1 MNRYTCAAVLTVA
14 VALCCAVAVTG
25 SEESAAAT
33 ARTTMTMTT
42 TDDGHGQ
49 LIDTVDGVLDAAD
62 SYQLVPG
69 VRIKRS
75 AEDTADATAVSQADR
90 DRDPEKYLID
100 RLARFVGTHVLDVDF
115 AEVFQTSGRAFINLH
130 HLPRFNF
137 GKNSFLTGFGL
148 GFLAFGLKKL
158 LLPII
163 IGVQIFKSVALAALL
178 PTLLGSVG
186 KVVSKGVSNFAS
198 SSSHFGPSA
207 GSDGLSDFE
216 FKDQQQPNIGLGYDT
231 AGAADTSGSETG
243 YQSIWTYPPDNNV
256 NAITASY
263 GSSNRYPL
271 KYGQNSV
278 SATKLQS
285 GNYYTKD
292 KTEDFKVFHTIP
304 ASSHLLANYDPF
316 YSPLLS
322 RIDTVYKQLGYTTE
336 PCRER
341 LVCQMYKNPAKFAP
355 YSNLVS
361 AQLSRELN
369 ELRKPSSE
377 NPEILRFFKYM
388 KAAKDGQDNKD
399 CEMIFSSCASQRSPD
414 DSVPMMTTYNEI
426 NKLVQ
431 ARNAKKLAESST
443 VSDGV
448 KSESATVSD
457 GVKSVSSTVA
467 DGVKSGSSTVAED
480 VKSESSTVADDVKSV
495 SSTTTDVE
503 SVLTH

>member
-1 MNRYTCAAVLTVA
+1 MNRTTYAAALIVA
-14 VALCCAVAVTG
+14 MALCGAVTVTG
-25 SEESAAAT
+25 SDDSAAV
-33 ARTTMTMTT
+33 MTT
-42 TDDGHGQ
+42 AEDLQGQ
-49 LIDTVDGVLDAAD
+49 LMDTVDRMLDAAD
-62 SYQLVPG
+62 SYQLAPG

-75 AEDTADATAVSQADR
+75 AEDTTANATVDHRADR
-90 DRDPEKYLID
+90 ELDPEKYLID
-100 RLARFVGTHVLDVDF
+100 RLARYAGTHVLDVDF
-115 AEVFQTSGRAFINLH
+115 AEMFRTSGRSFFKLH
-130 HLPRFNF
+130 QLPRFNF

-163 IGVQIFKSVALAALL
+163 IGAQIIKSIALAALL
-178 PTLLGSVG
+178 PTILGSVG

-198 SSSHFGPSA
+198 SSSHFGPGA

-216 FKDQQQPNIGLGYDT
+216 FKDQQSNIGLGYDT

-243 YQSIWTYPPDNNV
+243 YQGIWTYPPDNNV

-263 GSSNRYPL
+263 GSNNRYPL
-271 KYGQNSV
+271 KYGQNTV
-278 SATKLQS
+278 SSTKLQS

-388 KAAKDGQDNKD
+388 KAAKDGQDNKN
-399 CEMIFSSCASQRSPD
+399 CEMIFSSCVSQRSPD

-443 VSDGV
+443 V
-448 KSESATVSD
+448 
-457 GVKSVSSTVA
+457 
-467 DGVKSGSSTVAED
+467 AEV
-480 VKSESSTVADDVKSV
+480 VKSESSTVV
-495 SSTTTDVE
+495 DVE
-503 SVLTH
+503 SVLTSK